1 MTKKMTDH
9 YKIKNNYWGFIK
21 NKPIY
26 SEIKREDIKFS
37 NEDKTEEMIYTAMDG
52 NR

>member
-1 MTKKMTDH
+1 MTKEMTDH
-9 YKIKNNYWGFIK
+9 YKVKNNYWGFIK

-37 NEDKTEEMIYTAMDG
+37 AKDKTEEMIDTTMSR